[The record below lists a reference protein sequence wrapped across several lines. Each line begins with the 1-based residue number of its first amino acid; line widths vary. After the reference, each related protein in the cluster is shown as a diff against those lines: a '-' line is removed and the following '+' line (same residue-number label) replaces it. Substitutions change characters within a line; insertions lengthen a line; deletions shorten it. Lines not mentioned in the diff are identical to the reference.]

1 MHKASL
7 KDFILLI
14 VLAAIWGSAF
24 FNIKI
29 ASDTYTP
36 MAIAFGRIFF
46 AALVM
51 VLYCGMK
58 GIKIDAFGEHWKMYA
73 SIGLV
78 NLILPFFF
86 ISFGIVK
93 VQSNMAAIL
102 MSTAPIYATILGQ
115 LFIQDEK
122 INFLKLLGI
131 IIGFLGIVFL
141 FSDDLLINQSNFL
154 YALIII
160 LGPFCYTLGGLLSL
174 KLKHI
179 KNETLTS
186 SILVWAVIML
196 LPVLFIV
203 ENPTEL
209 RPSWSSTIS
218 LFYLGVVAT
227 AIAWLMR
234 FYILKSNGLVF
245 QSQVAYIIPIF
256 GLIFGYVFLGE
267 KITYKIIVALIAVLV
282 STYLIEKSKKSE
294 NSIKPYCCL
303 CLII

>member
-203 ENPTEL
+203 ENPIEL

-282 STYLIEKSKKSE
+282 STYLIEKSKKA
-294 NSIKPYCCL
+294 KTP
-303 CLII
+303 

>member
-7 KDFILLI
+7 KDFFLLI

-29 ASDTYTP
+29 ASNTYTP

-51 VLYCGMK
+51 VLYCWMK

-102 MSTAPIYATILGQ
+102 MSTAPIFATILGQ

-131 IIGFLGIVFL
+131 IIGFLGIVYL

-160 LGPFCYTLGGLLSL
+160 LGPFCYTLGGLFSL
-174 KLKHI
+174 KLKHV

-196 LPVLFIV
+196 LPILFIV

-234 FYILKSNGLVF
+234 FHILKNNGLVF

-256 GLIFGYVFLGE
+256 GLIFGYLFLQE
-267 KITYKIIVALIAVLV
+267 QVTHKIIIALIAIII
-282 STYLIEKSKKSE
+282 STYLVERGKKS
-294 NSIKPYCCL
+294 NN
-303 CLII
+303 

>member
-36 MAIAFGRIFF
+36 MAITFGRIFF

-203 ENPTEL
+203 ENPIEL

-282 STYLIEKSKKSE
+282 STYLIEKSKKA
-294 NSIKPYCCL
+294 KTP
-303 CLII
+303 

>member
-7 KDFILLI
+7 KDFFLLI

-51 VLYCGMK
+51 VLYCWMK

-102 MSTAPIYATILGQ
+102 MSTAPIFATILGQ
-115 LFIQDEK
+115 LFIQDVK

-141 FSDDLLINQSNFL
+141 FSDDLLINQSNYLF
-154 YALIII
+154 ALIII

-174 KLKHI
+174 KLKHV

-256 GLIFGYVFLGE
+256 GLIFGYLFLGE

-282 STYLIEKSKKSE
+282 STYLIEKSKKA
-294 NSIKPYCCL
+294 KTP
-303 CLII
+303 

>member
-1 MHKASL
+1 
-7 KDFILLI
+7 LI

-51 VLYCGMK
+51 VLYCWMK

-102 MSTAPIYATILGQ
+102 MSTAPIFATILGQ

-141 FSDDLLINQSNFL
+141 FSDDLLINQSNYFF
-154 YALIII
+154 ALIII

-174 KLKHI
+174 KLKHV

-234 FYILKSNGLVF
+234 FYILKNNGLVF

-256 GLIFGYVFLGE
+256 GLIFGYLFLGE
-267 KITYKIIVALIAVLV
+267 KITYKIIVALVAVLI
-282 STYLIEKSKKSE
+282 STFLIEKSKKAKTS
-294 NSIKPYCCL
+294 
-303 CLII
+303 

>member
-267 KITYKIIVALIAVLV
+267 KITYKIIVALLAVLV
-282 STYLIEKSKKSE
+282 STYLIEKSKKA
-294 NSIKPYCCL
+294 KTP
-303 CLII
+303 

>member
-7 KDFILLI
+7 KDFFLLI

-51 VLYCGMK
+51 VLYCWMK

-102 MSTAPIYATILGQ
+102 MSTAPIFATILGQ

-141 FSDDLLINQSNFL
+141 FSDDLLINQSNYLF
-154 YALIII
+154 ALIII

-174 KLKHI
+174 KLKHV

-256 GLIFGYVFLGE
+256 GLIFGYLFLGE

-282 STYLIEKSKKSE
+282 STYLIEKSKKAK
-294 NSIKPYCCL
+294 IP
-303 CLII
+303 

>member
-7 KDFILLI
+7 KDFFLLI

-51 VLYCGMK
+51 VLYCWMK

-102 MSTAPIYATILGQ
+102 MSTAPIFATILGQ

-141 FSDDLLINQSNFL
+141 FSDDLLINQSNYLF
-154 YALIII
+154 ALIII

-174 KLKHI
+174 KLKHV

-256 GLIFGYVFLGE
+256 GLIFGYLFLGE

-282 STYLIEKSKKSE
+282 STYLIEKSKKA
-294 NSIKPYCCL
+294 KTP
-303 CLII
+303 

>member
-7 KDFILLI
+7 KDFLLLI

-29 ASDTYTP
+29 ASHTYTP

-51 VLYCGMK
+51 VLYCWMK

-102 MSTAPIYATILGQ
+102 MSTAPIFATILGQ

-131 IIGFLGIVFL
+131 VIGFLGIVYL

-160 LGPFCYTLGGLLSL
+160 LGPFCYTLGGLFSL
-174 KLKHI
+174 KLKHV

-196 LPVLFIV
+196 LPILFIV

-234 FYILKSNGLVF
+234 FYILKNNGLVF

-256 GLIFGYVFLGE
+256 GLIFGYLFLGE
-267 KITYKIIVALIAVLV
+267 QITYKIIVALVAVLI
-282 STYLIEKSKKSE
+282 STFLIEKSKKAKTS
-294 NSIKPYCCL
+294 
-303 CLII
+303 

>member
-7 KDFILLI
+7 KDFFLLI

-51 VLYCGMK
+51 VLYCWMK

-102 MSTAPIYATILGQ
+102 MSTAPIFATILGQ

-131 IIGFLGIVFL
+131 VIGFLGIVYL

-160 LGPFCYTLGGLLSL
+160 LGPFCYTLGGLFSL
-174 KLKHI
+174 KLKHV

-234 FYILKSNGLVF
+234 FYILKNNGLVF

-256 GLIFGYVFLGE
+256 GLIFGFLFLNE
-267 KITYKIIVALIAVLV
+267 HITHKIIVALFSLLI
-282 STYLIEKSKKSE
+282 STYLIEISKKKR
-294 NSIKPYCCL
+294 N
-303 CLII
+303 

>member
-7 KDFILLI
+7 KDFLLLI

-29 ASDTYTP
+29 ASNTYTP

-51 VLYCGMK
+51 VLYCWMK

-102 MSTAPIYATILGQ
+102 MSTAPIFATILGQ
-115 LFIQDEK
+115 LFTQDEK

-131 IIGFLGIVFL
+131 VIGFLGIVYL

-160 LGPFCYTLGGLLSL
+160 LGPFCYTLGGLFSL
-174 KLKHI
+174 KLKHV

-196 LPVLFIV
+196 LPILFIV

-234 FYILKSNGLVF
+234 FYILKNNGLVF

-256 GLIFGYVFLGE
+256 GLIFGYLFLGE
-267 KITYKIIVALIAVLV
+267 QITYKIVVALVAVLI
-282 STYLIEKSKKSE
+282 STFLIEKSKKAKTS
-294 NSIKPYCCL
+294 
-303 CLII
+303 

>member
-7 KDFILLI
+7 KDFLLLI

-29 ASDTYTP
+29 ASNTYTP

-51 VLYCGMK
+51 VLYCWMK

-102 MSTAPIYATILGQ
+102 MSTAPIFATILGQ

-131 IIGFLGIVFL
+131 VIGFLGIVYL

-160 LGPFCYTLGGLLSL
+160 LGPFCYTLGGLFSL
-174 KLKHI
+174 KLKHV

-196 LPVLFIV
+196 LPILFIV

-234 FYILKSNGLVF
+234 FYILKNNGLVF

-256 GLIFGYVFLGE
+256 GLIFGYLFLGE
-267 KITYKIIVALIAVLV
+267 QITYKIVVALVADLI
-282 STYLIEKSKKSE
+282 STFLIEKSKKAKTS
-294 NSIKPYCCL
+294 
-303 CLII
+303 

>member
-7 KDFILLI
+7 KDFLLLI

-29 ASDTYTP
+29 ASNTYTP

-51 VLYCGMK
+51 VLYCWMK

-102 MSTAPIYATILGQ
+102 MSTAPIFATILGQ

-131 IIGFLGIVFL
+131 VIGFLGIVYL

-160 LGPFCYTLGGLLSL
+160 LGPFCYTLGGLFSL
-174 KLKHI
+174 KLKHV

-196 LPVLFIV
+196 LPILFIV

-234 FYILKSNGLVF
+234 FYILKNNGLVF

-256 GLIFGYVFLGE
+256 GLIFGYLFLGE
-267 KITYKIIVALIAVLV
+267 KITYKIVVALVAVLI
-282 STYLIEKSKKSE
+282 STFLIEKSKKAKTS
-294 NSIKPYCCL
+294 
-303 CLII
+303 

>member
-36 MAIAFGRIFF
+36 MAIAFWRIFF

-282 STYLIEKSKKSE
+282 STYLIEKSKKA
-294 NSIKPYCCL
+294 KTP
-303 CLII
+303 

>member
-7 KDFILLI
+7 KDFFLLI

-51 VLYCGMK
+51 VLYCWMK

-102 MSTAPIYATILGQ
+102 MSTAPIFATILGQ

-131 IIGFLGIVFL
+131 VIGFLGIVYL

-160 LGPFCYTLGGLLSL
+160 LGPFCYTLGGLFSL
-174 KLKHI
+174 KLKHV

-186 SILVWAVIML
+186 SILVWAVFML

-234 FYILKSNGLVF
+234 FYILKNNGLVF

-256 GLIFGYVFLGE
+256 GLIFGYLFLGE
-267 KITYKIIVALIAVLV
+267 KITYKIVVALVAVLI
-282 STYLIEKSKKSE
+282 STFLIEKSKKAKTS
-294 NSIKPYCCL
+294 
-303 CLII
+303 

>member
-282 STYLIEKSKKSE
+282 STYLIEKSKKS
-294 NSIKPYCCL
+294 KTP
-303 CLII
+303 

>member
-7 KDFILLI
+7 KDFFLLI

-51 VLYCGMK
+51 VLYCWMK

-93 VQSNMAAIL
+93 VQSNLVAFL
-102 MSTAPIYATILGQ
+102 MSTAPIFATILGQ

-141 FSDDLLINQSNFL
+141 FSDDLLINQSNYFF
-154 YALIII
+154 ALIII

-174 KLKHI
+174 KLKHV

-256 GLIFGYVFLGE
+256 GLIFGYLFLGE
-267 KITYKIIVALIAVLV
+267 KITYKIIVALVAVLI
-282 STYLIEKSKKSE
+282 STFLIEKSKKAKTS
-294 NSIKPYCCL
+294 
-303 CLII
+303 

>member
-218 LFYLGVVAT
+218 IFYLGVVAT

-282 STYLIEKSKKSE
+282 STYLIEKSKKA
-294 NSIKPYCCL
+294 KTP
-303 CLII
+303 

>member
-102 MSTAPIYATILGQ
+102 MSTGPIYATILGQ

-282 STYLIEKSKKSE
+282 STYLIEKSKKA
-294 NSIKPYCCL
+294 KTP
-303 CLII
+303 

>member
-196 LPVLFIV
+196 LPVLFIF

-282 STYLIEKSKKSE
+282 STYLIEKSKKA
-294 NSIKPYCCL
+294 KTP
-303 CLII
+303 